1 MGYMGWSLKHQS
13 YEKLGEVWILRLPMG
28 SHRTGNFV
36 FFPQNIPYQD
46 PNNIPTNP
54 PKWVQ
59 Y

>member
-28 SHRTGNFV
+28 SV

-46 PNNIPTNP
+46 PNKSSEMGTVLKNLGR
-54 PKWVQ
+54 
-59 Y
+59 